1 MPKRERGMFMAEKKA
16 EFLMFKGK
24 PLVRMGNMIYYGN
37 PGDKYVVMLQILS
50 TEDFNGFNLARKVS
64 VQLQLTDPDVKAVD
78 RIVKRSDKVGL
89 YQAMV
94 IADIWLER
102 ALSEDSA
109 AE

>member
-1 MPKRERGMFMAEKKA
+1 MFMAENKND
-16 EFLMFKGK
+16 FLYFKGK

-50 TEDFNGFNLARKVS
+50 TEDFDGFKLARKIS
-64 VQLQLTDPDVKAVD
+64 VQLQLTDPEVKAVD
-78 RIVKRSDKVGL
+78 RIVKRSEKVGL

-102 ALSEDSA
+102 ALAGDSSPD
-109 AE
+109 

>member
-1 MPKRERGMFMAEKKA
+1 MAENKA
-16 EFLMFKGK
+16 DFLYFKGK

-50 TEDFNGFNLARKVS
+50 TEDFDGFKLARKVS
-64 VQLQLTDPDVKAVD
+64 VQLQLTDPDVKAID
-78 RIVKRSDKVGL
+78 RIVKRSDKIGL

-102 ALSEDSA
+102 ALAGDSNLD
-109 AE
+109 